1 MIPHDDSVAI
11 RRKQAPNGVS
21 PAERLLADII
31 DTVRE
36 PLLVLDAEFRVVRT
50 NRAFFETFHVTA
62 SDTLGQSLF
71 SLGDGQWDIQPLRAL
86 LQDRL
91 PVERELFDVDVDH
104 VFPAIGRRVMLLNA
118 RLVVHD
124 GETPQMTLLAIEDV
138 TERRLATQQLMAKQL
153 ELRRSNAALN
163 EFAFVAAHDLQ
174 EPLRKILSFGERL
187 NTSAGAALDGTGRKY
202 LDRVLDGATRMRS
215 LITDLLTYSQAAA
228 STEPFA
234 ATDLAAVARDV
245 VADLEPA
252 IAENHGIVD
261 VGALPTIDADAAQMR
276 RLFQNLIGNA
286 LKFRRLGTPP
296 VVQVRGAVSG
306 SECAITV
313 TDNGIGIK
321 LEHREKIFRLFERL
335 HSRAEYPGAGIG
347 LAICRRI
354 VERHGGSIEVADT
367 NGQGSKLTVTLPIT
381 RADSEQLA

>member
-1 MIPHDDSVAI
+1 
-11 RRKQAPNGVS
+11 
-21 PAERLLADII
+21 
-31 DTVRE
+31 
-36 PLLVLDAEFRVVRT
+36 
-50 NRAFFETFHVTA
+50 
-62 SDTLGQSLF
+62 
-71 SLGDGQWDIQPLRAL
+71 
-86 LQDRL
+86 
-91 PVERELFDVDVDH
+91 VERELFDVDVDH